1 MHIFLIGY
9 MGVGK
14 STIAGMLSRKLGLPC
29 AEMDAM
35 IVERQGMPITEIFE
49 KYGEDYFRDIESK
62 LLMEFQEKDSMVISC
77 GGGVVLRPE
86 NAGYMRECGTVVWLT
101 AEPETV
107 FERVKGSKERPLL
120 NQNMN
125 VDFIQSMMEQRQ
137 KKYEAAAN
145 LIIATDDKSTSQITE
160 EILLQ
165 ITVIE
170 QGASS
175 NK

>member
-14 STIAGMLSRKLGLPC
+14 STVAGVLSEKLGLPC

-35 IVERQGMPITEIFE
+35 IVEQQGMPITEIFE
-49 KYGEDYFRDIESK
+49 KYGEDYFRDVESK
-62 LLMEFQEKDSMVISC
+62 LLMDLKEKDSMIISC

-86 NAGYMRECGTVVWLT
+86 NAGYMRESGKVVWLT

-107 FERVKGSKERPLL
+107 FERVKDSKERPLL

-125 VDFIQSMMEQRQ
+125 VDFIRGMMEQRQ
-137 KKYEAAAN
+137 KKYEAAAD
-145 LIIATDDKSTSQITE
+145 LVIATDDKSADLITE
-160 EILLQ
+160 EISLQ
-165 ITVIE
+165 LAAVKQQT
-170 QGASS
+170 GK
-175 NK
+175 N

>member
-14 STIAGMLSRKLGLPC
+14 STIASMLSQKLGLPC

-62 LLMEFQEKDSMVISC
+62 LLMEFQEKDSMVVSC

-107 FERVKGSKERPLL
+107 FERVKSSKDRPLL

-125 VDFIQSMMEQRQ
+125 VDFIRSMMEQRQ
-137 KKYEAAAN
+137 KKYEAAAD
-145 LIIATDDKSTSQITE
+145 LTIMTDDKSIDLITE

-165 ITVIE
+165 LTAIK
-170 QGASS
+170 QQPKK
-175 NK
+175 N